1 MSYFVKQFLFLFQC
15 LHDWLR
21 KIPFMWQEN
30 IHFYTM
36 AECKNMQNALIV
48 ISVYS
53 GIATIV
59 FLVVLVF
66 IYKSKKVSKFAKEI
80 FWGLRNYNFPFR
92 DVKDTNIYS

>member
-1 MSYFVKQFLFLFQC
+1 
-15 LHDWLR
+15 
-21 KIPFMWQEN
+21 
-30 IHFYTM
+30 M

-80 FWGLRNYNFPFR
+80 F
-92 DVKDTNIYS
+92 